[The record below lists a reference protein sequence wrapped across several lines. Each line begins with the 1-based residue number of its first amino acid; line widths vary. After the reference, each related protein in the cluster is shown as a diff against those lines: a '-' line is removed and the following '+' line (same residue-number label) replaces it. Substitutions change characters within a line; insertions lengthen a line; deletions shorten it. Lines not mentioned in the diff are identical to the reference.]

1 MKAVELLTDYNVNSK
16 HFEKVPINREID
28 LNIADLKGA
37 TPLIRAV
44 ANEHVDV
51 VRHLLKL
58 NILINVQDKD
68 GNTALHY
75 ACYLNNEDL
84 TTYLVLAGAS
94 IDIRNNFGYPPLAY
108 ASKVH
113 QSNLQSLYAETCNAI
128 KSMGKQIF

>member
-16 HFEKVPINREID
+16 HFEKVPINGEID
-28 LNIADLKGA
+28 INIPDLKGA

-58 NILINVQDKD
+58 NVLINEQDKD
-68 GNTALHY
+68 GNTALRY

-108 ASKVH
+108 ASKAH

-128 KSMGKQIF
+128 KSMGKQIY